1 MPNIGATIEN
11 KERRF
16 LMGEK
21 TNIQW
26 TDATISP
33 WDGCTKVG
41 PGCDHCYAEVIADK
55 RFHIVKWGVGQ
66 PRKKRET
73 FAGNAMK
80 LERKAVREARQ
91 LKVFIS
97 MCDPFDNEVPDE
109 WRADLFALIRATP
122 NLTWQLLTKR
132 IGNAKKMIDHVIST
146 LDIGHDPAFA
156 AWPWPNVWIGATVVN
171 QEEADRDVPKLLD
184 VPAAKRFVSI
194 EPMLGPIDLKRITT
208 KTLYPSLEAIFVR
221 ERNALYSGDN
231 DGLDWVICGGESGKD
246 ARPMHPDWAR
256 SLRDQ
261 CVNAG
266 VPYFFKQWGEY
277 VPAAWFDGPDSLGD
291 DEECCFDPEKEP
303 HAFIANDG
311 RQWDTNGGRYM
322 YPPLPLG
329 HWCLMRRVG
338 TKAAGNL
345 LDGKAWQQFPD
356 SVA

>member
-1 MPNIGATIEN
+1 
-11 KERRF
+11 
-16 LMGEK
+16 MGEK

-194 EPMLGPIDLKRITT
+194 EPMLGAINIKRSHLDGMSEGESFHDSTGKEHKRISYGP
-208 KTLYPSLEAIFVR
+208 K
-221 ERNALYSGDN
+221 
-231 DGLDWVICGGESGKD
+231 LDWVICGGESGKD
-246 ARPMHPDWAR
+246 ARPMNPDWAR
-256 SLRDQ
+256 SLRNQ
-261 CVNAG
+261 CVAAG
-266 VPYFFKQWGEY
+266 TAYFFKQWGE
-277 VPAAWFDGPDSLGD
+277 WLFDSQNPKVD
-291 DEECCFDPEKEP
+291 DPINP
-303 HAFIANDG
+303 HNAIK
-311 RQWDTNGGRYM
+311 
-322 YPPLPLG
+322 
-329 HWCLMRRVG
+329 VG
-338 TKAAGNL
+338 TKPAGNL

>member
-1 MPNIGATIEN
+1 
-11 KERRF
+11 
-16 LMGEK
+16 MGEK

-171 QEEADRDVPKLLD
+171 QEEADRDIPKLLAL
-184 VPAAKRFVSI
+184 PAAKRFLSI
-194 EPMLGPIDLKRITT
+194 EPMLGPIDLPGMVYYGTERSGGVVPLRSKG
-208 KTLYPSLEAIFVR
+208 YPQI
-221 ERNALYSGDN
+221 
-231 DGLDWVICGGESGKD
+231 DWVICGGESGKD

>member
-132 IGNAKKMIDHVIST
+132 IGNAKKMIDRVIST

-261 CVNAG
+261 CASAG
-266 VPYFFKQWGEY
+266 TSFFFKQWGE
-277 VPAAWFDGPDSLGD
+277 WLPDSQNPTVGGLN
-291 DEECCFDPEKEP
+291 PW
-303 HAFIANDG
+303 HAIK
-311 RQWDTNGGRYM
+311 
-322 YPPLPLG
+322 
-329 HWCLMRRVG
+329 VG

>member
-1 MPNIGATIEN
+1 
-11 KERRF
+11 
-16 LMGEK
+16 MGEK

-132 IGNAKKMIDHVIST
+132 IGNAKKMIDRVIST

>member
-1 MPNIGATIEN
+1 MAAITGIS
-11 KERRF
+11 
-16 LMGEK
+16 
-21 TNIQW
+21 W
-26 TDATISP
+26 TKSTFNP
-33 WDGCTKVG
+33 WIGCTKVG
-41 PGCDHCYAEVIADK
+41 PGCDHCYAESRMDS
-55 RFHIVKWGVGQ
+55 RLHIVNWGPGQ
-66 PRKKRET
+66 PRKRTRPANWNGPVKWNAEAPSSE
-73 FAGNAMK
+73 FAGIK
-80 LERKAVREARQ
+80 GYWP
-91 LKVFIS
+91 VFCS
-97 MCDPFDNEVPDE
+97 SLADVFDNEVPED
-109 WRADLFALIRATP
+109 WRIELFELIRATP

-132 IGNAKKMIDHVIST
+132 IGNAKKMIDRVIST